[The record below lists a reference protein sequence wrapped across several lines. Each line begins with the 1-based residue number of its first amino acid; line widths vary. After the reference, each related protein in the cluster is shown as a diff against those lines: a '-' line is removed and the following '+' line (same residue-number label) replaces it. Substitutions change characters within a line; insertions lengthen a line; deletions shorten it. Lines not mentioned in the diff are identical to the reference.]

1 MPETGLMDEQVPH
14 FDSVERQVRLPEP
27 LGGDRRAHIRYP
39 ICMDLWYTVQ
49 DRRRPPASG
58 NGHVVDLSSSGL
70 RFTTDRPLE
79 AGKKV
84 ELAISWPRSL
94 DGDVQLQLVA
104 RGEIVWAKENE
115 VAVHIQRHE
124 FRTRGTGLKFP

>member
-1 MPETGLMDEQVPH
+1 MDEQVPH
-14 FDSVERQVRLPEP
+14 FDSAERQVRLPEP
-27 LGGDRRAHIRYP
+27 LGAERRAHIRYP
-39 ICMDLWYTVQ
+39 ICLDLRYTVQ
-49 DRRRPPASG
+49 DRRRPSASG

-70 RFTTDRPLE
+70 RFTTDRRLE
-79 AGKKV
+79 PRKKV

-115 VAVHIQRHE
+115 VAVHIQRNE
-124 FRTRGTGLKFP
+124 FRTREAGLRFA

>member
-1 MPETGLMDEQVPH
+1 MDEQVPH

-70 RFTTDRPLE
+70 RFTTDRRLE
-79 AGKKV
+79 PRKKV

-94 DGDVQLQLVA
+94 DG
-104 RGEIVWAKENE
+104 G
-115 VAVHIQRHE
+115 VHCNWLCVERSSGPRKKKLRCTLSDMSLEHE
-124 FRTRGTGLKFP
+124 EQD